1 MTDLVQAPTDAAS
14 PEDIRPSQWD
24 AFEFGEPEPV
34 LSRRDLIDMME
45 IQRNGQWYEPPV
57 PLDGLARSYLS
68 SPHHASAIQLKRNL
82 LVADF
87 IPSPLMSRKTFAAA
101 VLDLLIFGNCYFEE
115 RTNARG
121 GLLFLDHALAKY
133 TRRGTSPDQYWDVPL
148 SMPAAAFE
156 PGGIHHLLQ
165 PDINQEVYGLPEY
178 LSALQSALLNEAATL
193 FRRRYYKNGSHAGF
207 ILYATGDFA
216 DGDVDNMRNALKR
229 SKGPGNFRN
238 LFVHSPSGSENG
250 IKIMPIAQLGA
261 ADEFLGIKGTTRDD
275 ILAAHRVPPQLLG
288 IVPAQGSSGFGN
300 PLQAAD
306 MFDAMEIAPLRTIF
320 LDLNDALGRAVIAF
334 KTRTPLSMPAA
345 PAAK

>member
-1 MTDLVQAPTDAAS
+1 VNDNESAMSDPVVPH
-14 PEDIRPSQWD
+14 QWD
-24 AFEFGEPEPV
+24 AFEFGEPESV
-34 LSRRDLIDMME
+34 LSRRELIDMME
-45 IQRNGQWYEPPV
+45 IQRNAQWFEPPIS
-57 PLDGLARSYLS
+57 LEGLARSYLA

-87 IPSPLMSRKTFAAA
+87 VPSPLISRATFSAA

-115 RTNARG
+115 RTGQRDTTIG
-121 GLLFLDHALAKY
+121 YDHALAKY
-133 TRRGTSPDQYWDVPL
+133 TRRGTAPDQYWWVPGA
-148 SMPAAAFE
+148 SPARPFE
-156 PGGIHHLLQ
+156 PGGVVQLLQ

-216 DGDVDNMRNALKR
+216 DGDTDRLRDGLKR

-238 LFVHSPSGSENG
+238 LFVHAPKGTDNG
-250 IKIMPIAQLGA
+250 IKIIPIAQLGA
-261 ADEFLGIKGTTRDD
+261 ADEFLGIKGATRDD
-275 ILAAHRVPPQLLG
+275 VLAAHRVPPQLLG

-306 MFDAMEIAPLRTIF
+306 MFYAMEIDPLRTIF
-320 LDLNDALGRAVIAF
+320 LDMNEQVGREVIRF
-334 KTRTPLSMPAA
+334 RERVLLSQQAKPAA
-345 PAAK
+345 